1 METGLYRPDTSY
13 ISQITYFRLEFE
25 GVLPKPA
32 AKLTS
37 THQREGVM
45 SNVPPHFLLLSCCLS
60 FKTDVT
66 AWTLWSIS
74 NWEIFHITV
83 LCTLPGS
90 RLTFHHPYQTLCV
103 IKVSRRL
110 KLQTVQNKHY
120 TLAVIRIPAGACSSQ
135 QGAAV
140 VGLQW
145 QVCSQHINVGV

>member
-45 SNVPPHFLLLSCCLS
+45 SNVPQHFLLLSCCLS

-66 AWTLWSIS
+66 G
-74 NWEIFHITV
+74 
-83 LCTLPGS
+83 LCG
-90 RLTFHHPYQTLCV
+90 Q
-103 IKVSRRL
+103 
-110 KLQTVQNKHY
+110 
-120 TLAVIRIPAGACSSQ
+120 
-135 QGAAV
+135 
-140 VGLQW
+140 
-145 QVCSQHINVGV
+145 

>member
-60 FKTDVT
+60 FKTEVT

-74 NWEIFHITV
+74 NLEIFHITV
-83 LCTLPGS
+83 LCTCAPFTADLPS
-90 RLTFHHPYQTLCV
+90 SISDT
-103 IKVSRRL
+103 
-110 KLQTVQNKHY
+110 
-120 TLAVIRIPAGACSSQ
+120 ACDKSQ
-135 QGAAV
+135 QAFEA
-140 VGLQW
+140 LD
-145 QVCSQHINVGV
+145 SLE